1 MIFLASRIHAFKNL
15 GPVSD
20 KYIQQAKQ
28 RTAKRPLGQD
38 QSKKQH
44 NMKTICK
51 TFFFQKFNLKKCI
64 CTIKMLAKKD
74 WKGLSLYR
82 PAILHAI

>member
-51 TFFFQKFNLKKCI
+51 TFFSKNSN
-64 CTIKMLAKKD
+64 
-74 WKGLSLYR
+74 WKSVFAQLR
-82 PAILHAI
+82 C